1 MRDSRLPS
9 SRELSVLTA
18 DTTTNYRNPVAM
30 ATKARA
36 SSKSILDQAT
46 IAPSK
51 LAPIRLV
58 YASACAAVCATRVN
72 YYTPLELCLSA
83 MNVELRRQLGGADD
97 DGADDGGAGVVADM
111 LFKHESRWVTV
122 MRSLA
127 AQEVVLPVRLV
138 DFFTFY

>member
-30 ATKARA
+30 ATKPRPP
-36 SSKSILDQAT
+36 SKSILDQAT

-72 YYTPLELCLSA
+72 YYTPLELCLST
-83 MNVELRRQLGGADD
+83 MHVELRRQLGGADD
-97 DGADDGGAGVVADM
+97 DGVDDGGAGVVVDM

-127 AQEVVLPVRLV
+127 AQEVILLI
-138 DFFTFY
+138 FSLY